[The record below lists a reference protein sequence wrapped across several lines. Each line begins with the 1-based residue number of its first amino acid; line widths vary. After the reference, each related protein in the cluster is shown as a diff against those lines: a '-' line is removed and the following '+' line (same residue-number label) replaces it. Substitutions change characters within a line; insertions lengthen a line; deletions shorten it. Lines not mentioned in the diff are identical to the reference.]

1 MICLLSYGKFFLRWT
16 YLCIYSVSQSDSYVL
31 RLIFMYC
38 KEVTLS
44 DCNGAQTH
52 NHLVRKRALNGW
64 VFIYELS
71 GCGFESPC
79 SHLNFRFR
87 ACFEQGVVSHSG
99 NYRVWIHSE
108 TRTWHNKKI
117 QSSHSNIT
125 IDWCSHSFRYTTGNM
140 IRKFELKWALFV
152 DN

>member
-52 NHLVRKRALNGW
+52 NHLVRKWALNGW

-79 SHLNFRFR
+79 SHLNNFLFHLYFSVKVLTFGFFT
-87 ACFEQGVVSHSG
+87 CINLYSSKPKNFNISIDSSSLNTFSSSFLHLLQ
-99 NYRVWIHSE
+99 IIK
-108 TRTWHNKKI
+108 RTN
-117 QSSHSNIT
+117 
-125 IDWCSHSFRYTTGNM
+125 
-140 IRKFELKWALFV
+140 LFF
-152 DN
+152 